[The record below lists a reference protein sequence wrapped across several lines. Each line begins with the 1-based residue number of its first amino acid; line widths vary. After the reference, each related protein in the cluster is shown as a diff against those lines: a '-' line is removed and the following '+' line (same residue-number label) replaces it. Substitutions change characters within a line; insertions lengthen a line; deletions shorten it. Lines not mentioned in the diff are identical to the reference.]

1 MKKIK
6 TFWYVLKNSVIS
18 PKYYNDIVKAS
29 LKFSIKYF
37 LMLSVFASI
46 IYSLY
51 ASIEIVPQITSTIEV
66 MTIQI
71 KENFPDDLIIN
82 FKDGSWEANKPE
94 PIIIPAPSI
103 PHEENTYLP
112 DNLIVFDKNG
122 TIDSLGSYNT
132 YILVNGEN
140 ILYGSSGYETD
151 PQKVSIQPLKN
162 IPNITFDKNT
172 VNSRLESM
180 NKLIK
185 TSPYVMPIFIFLY
198 TFILNY
204 IGGALFYALLIAL
217 LLQLIAFFAKRKLD
231 YKKACQISIHAMTAP
246 IILQLV
252 ASFFPQASMYTVIC
266 FIILSIALSIY
277 FMFKMEDKDL
287 KKIEKV

>member
-1 MKKIK
+1 
-6 TFWYVLKNSVIS
+6 
-18 PKYYNDIVKAS
+18 
-29 LKFSIKYF
+29 
-37 LMLSVFASI
+37 MLSVFASI

-51 ASIEIVPQITSTIEV
+51 ASIEIVPQITSTIEA

-103 PHEENTYLP
+103 PNEENKYLP

-140 ILYGSSGYETD
+140 ILYGSGGYETD

-162 IPNITFDKNT
+162 IPNVTLDKNT

-180 NKLIK
+180 NKLIG

-252 ASFFPQASMYTVIC
+252 ASFFPQAGMYTIIW

>member
-51 ASIEIVPQITSTIEV
+51 ASIEIVPQITSTIEA

-103 PHEENTYLP
+103 PNEENKYLP

-140 ILYGSSGYETD
+140 ILYGSGGYETD

-162 IPNITFDKNT
+162 IPNITLDKNT

-246 IILQLV
+246 IILQLA
-252 ASFFPQASMYTVIC
+252 ASFFPQASMYTIIW

>member
-198 TFILNY
+198 TLILNY

-252 ASFFPQASMYTVIC
+252 AFFFPEASMYMIIW